1 MWRLSERGHSSCQ
14 KFRAPPRCAHAPK
27 PPAPCWGIIDKDC
40 KMPFKVTLSPDPMRS
55 LYQGNGRESSL
66 VTIVCIANVDFH
78 VPGGTF

>member
-1 MWRLSERGHSSCQ
+1 
-14 KFRAPPRCAHAPK
+14 
-27 PPAPCWGIIDKDC
+27 
-40 KMPFKVTLSPDPMRS
+40 MPFKVTLSPDPMRS